1 MSYSFIKDNLNSIVK
16 GTRVDIPTLEVFI
29 AGKENSF
36 ILNHNI
42 EAISSMLSF
51 LNSDNNIF
59 ILNGFMGSGKTY
71 IADLFLDFLDDQ
83 VLVFKNSYQEAINPD
98 DILLSLFKDFSLYH
112 NEKKIVLPKVE
123 TNVFS
128 EKINTYIKYCN
139 KPMLFIFDSFEINM
153 KSKDTQKDIL
163 DFINYL
169 SHFEKVKIII
179 CSRTFK
185 QNDLLS
191 PIGVTGYEL
200 KSLTKDE
207 VFNFLKENEIIGTP
221 FEKEELF
228 KATRGHYLLLEMSS
242 LLIKL
247 TGQTLNAFSGEYKKS
262 TKNFLEFLISKI
274 ISLASNK
281 FVKPLIFLTI
291 ARHGV
296 SADFLILQGIATY
309 EDIDY
314 LVQKH
319 IVSEKFGKYYIK
331 DYLKNEYIKNINL
344 ESRVNAHKY
353 IIEMYENELPAKP
366 FDRLLFLS
374 RQTMRQEIAF
384 HKSKIEALSEHV
396 IKTGKSKLPDTQ
408 DFNYLSYS
416 RTSGYD
422 DKSEKRKKIQQRYVN
437 EIKKRD
443 QKRKIELSFEDSKLL
458 NTIKQEDN
466 IEKNLIEIT
475 NITNDEINKVIK
487 PINKAET
494 PAVPDS
500 LDDYIEIAQN
510 YEDAYNFASAIL
522 YYKKALSY
530 TSDAYFEDKEP
541 LLYSKLAICY
551 KKTQDFEEAE
561 RTYEKVYNLYVKK
574 DPIKANEIL
583 LMSAHMYAEAY
594 KFEKARELYKRILY
608 SPLGVTSEMIIRVY
622 LDLSELE
629 DNNLDVETA
638 IKYANKALNEAEKV
652 ADIRLLTEC
661 NFKNALLYDDSNNI
675 ELATKYYLRC
685 VQVSNDPTIN
695 VFMSSAYA
703 NLAEISTI
711 NNNIIAAKMYYELS
725 IDADK
730 KQNNLEGLYYS
741 YTKLAA
747 LYRNENP
754 EKTHELLLKAL
765 SAAKRFDDISYAVSI
780 YIEIGDNYLG
790 TKDYKRSLK
799 SYILAKRLVPEH
811 STEDLAAKIT
821 QRISKIKSLLGERM
835 FSNLVEEIKKKP

>member
-1 MSYSFIKDNLNSIVK
+1 MRI
-16 GTRVDIPTLEVFI
+16 
-29 AGKENSF
+29 
-36 ILNHNI
+36 
-42 EAISSMLSF
+42 
-51 LNSDNNIF
+51 
-59 ILNGFMGSGKTY
+59 
-71 IADLFLDFLDDQ
+71 
-83 VLVFKNSYQEAINPD
+83 
-98 DILLSLFKDFSLYH
+98 DILTLFP
-112 NEKKIVLPKVE
+112 E
-123 TNVFS
+123 
-128 EKINTYIKYCN
+128 
-139 KPMLFIFDSFEINM
+139 MFDSL
-153 KSKDTQKDIL
+153 KASL
-163 DFINYL
+163 
-169 SHFEKVKIII
+169 
-179 CSRTFK
+179 
-185 QNDLLS
+185 
-191 PIGVTGYEL
+191 IG
-200 KSLTKDE
+200 
-207 VFNFLKENEIIGTP
+207 
-221 FEKEELF
+221 
-228 KATRGHYLLLEMSS
+228 KA
-242 LLIKL
+242 
-247 TGQTLNAFSGEYKKS
+247 Q
-262 TKNFLEFLISKI
+262 
-274 ISLASNK
+274 
-281 FVKPLIFLTI
+281 
-291 ARHGV
+291 
-296 SADFLILQGIATY
+296 
-309 EDIDY
+309 
-314 LVQKH
+314 
-319 IVSEKFGKYYIK
+319 
-331 DYLKNEYIKNINL
+331 
-344 ESRVNAHKY
+344 
-353 IIEMYENELPAKP
+353 
-366 FDRLLFLS
+366 
-374 RQTMRQEIAF
+374 
-384 HKSKIEALSEHV
+384 
-396 IKTGKSKLPDTQ
+396 
-408 DFNYLSYS
+408 
-416 RTSGYD
+416 
-422 DKSEKRKKIQQRYVN
+422 
-437 EIKKRD
+437 
-443 QKRKIELSFEDSKLL
+443 
-458 NTIKQEDN
+458 
-466 IEKNLIEIT
+466 EKNLIEIT
-475 NITNDEINKVIK
+475 NITSDEINKVIK

-561 RTYEKVYNLYVKK
+561 RTYEKVYNLYEKK